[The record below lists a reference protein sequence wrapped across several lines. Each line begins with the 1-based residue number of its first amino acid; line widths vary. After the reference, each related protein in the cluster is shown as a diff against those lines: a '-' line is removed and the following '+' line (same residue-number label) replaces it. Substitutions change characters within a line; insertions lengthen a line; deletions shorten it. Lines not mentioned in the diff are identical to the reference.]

1 MGITPSIG
9 EGANFFRAE
18 QMRSGSDHQPKWMR
32 QISQIVSL
40 KP

>member
-9 EGANFFRAE
+9 EGANFFLAE
-18 QMRSGSDHQPKWMR
+18 QMRSGSDQQPKRMR
-32 QISQIVSL
+32 QTRQIVSL